1 MQEYSKYCIMV
12 YNYLS
17 FRNLS
22 FQYNIL
28 SNTLLNPRA
37 KHGFVTSFDVK
48 MMVGEDNGNAIANIH
63 GR

>member
-1 MQEYSKYCIMV
+1 MV